1 MSRKTVAN
9 RKEHKKKIDNKKRKL
24 QDAEIERKKR
34 LKEINQQFN
43 HKASSD
49 N

>member
-1 MSRKTVAN
+1 MSRNTDNN

-43 HKASSD
+43 NKLSPDS
-49 N
+49 

>member
-1 MSRKTVAN
+1 MSRKTDAN

-43 HKASSD
+43 NKQSSD

>member
-1 MSRKTVAN
+1 MSRKTDAN

-43 HKASSD
+43 NKLPSD